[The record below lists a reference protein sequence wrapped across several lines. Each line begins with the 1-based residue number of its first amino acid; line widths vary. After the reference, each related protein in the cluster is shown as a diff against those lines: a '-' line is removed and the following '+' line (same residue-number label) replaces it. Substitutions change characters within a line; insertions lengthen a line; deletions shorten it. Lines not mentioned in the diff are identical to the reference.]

1 MIRVCIVCSLRV
13 NFNIDLSFS
22 EMRRLYW
29 IKFINAYTQR
39 EEEPGRADEKNY
51 ENSGLIRQTLLVHL
65 WQNLFIWSIKFW
77 IYEILLEKLKRV
89 STFLIFS
96 IKIKLLENYQ
106 KYFLFYQ
113 KRPFCP
119 RHFQM
124 FVLQSSPLF
133 SFFGHCWFYWRSW
146 LMINTN
152 VYGISMSLNWVFK
165 TLIL

>member
-77 IYEILLEKLKRV
+77 IYEILLEKFKRV
-89 STFLIFS
+89 STFLIFA

-113 KRPFCP
+113 KGP
-119 RHFQM
+119 
-124 FVLQSSPLF
+124 FVLDIFKCLYFSLPHFFLF
-133 SFFGHCWFYWRSW
+133 LAIAGFIEEVGWW
-146 LMINTN
+146 
-152 VYGISMSLNWVFK
+152 
-165 TLIL
+165 